1 MKIVT
6 PHYNFNLIK
15 FSYPLSW
22 EYLFVSETMDVR
34 ELVHLATTTTI
45 NTKHSLKASLRF
57 GDVSL
62 KASHGKQQEKVL
74 QEKKS
79 CINYLRILFSLL
91 EVLSVFKKKNTKF
104 ESQVVK
110 QS

>member
-1 MKIVT
+1 M
-6 PHYNFNLIK
+6 
-15 FSYPLSW
+15 
-22 EYLFVSETMDVR
+22 
-34 ELVHLATTTTI
+34 ATTTTI

-91 EVLSVFKKKNTKF
+91 EVLSVFKKKTQNLK
-104 ESQVVK
+104 VK
-110 QS
+110 